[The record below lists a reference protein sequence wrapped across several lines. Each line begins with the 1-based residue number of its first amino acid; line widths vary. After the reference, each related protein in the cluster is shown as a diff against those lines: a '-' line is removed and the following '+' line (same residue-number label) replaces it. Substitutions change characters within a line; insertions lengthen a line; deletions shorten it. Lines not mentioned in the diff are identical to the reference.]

1 MDKIYRILGKRGR
14 TTVPYELRVK
24 MGIHPND
31 LVSFRCEGDEIIIK
45 REKICDNCKDADHA
59 EQHFHLPVSTNALR
73 EFLTS
78 LPTEA
83 QRDAL
88 VYLSMQLTQGKA

>member
-1 MDKIYRILGKRGR
+1 MEKIYRILGKRGR

-59 EQHFHLPVSTNALR
+59 EQPVSTNALR
-73 EFLTS
+73 EFVTS